1 MISNTSKYAI
11 RAMIY
16 LELYATP
23 NKKVGIKQIAGELD
37 IPSPFLGK
45 ILQVLVRHKLLA
57 SNKGPNGGFYLE
69 RPAIDISLMEIIQVM
84 EGDNL
89 FNNCAIRT
97 APCDPDHP
105 CSIHNKL
112 APAREEVK
120 RNFTNETIADL
131 VAEFREGKERIRI

>member
-1 MISNTSKYAI
+1 
-11 RAMIY
+11 MIY
-16 LELYATP
+16 LELYASP
-23 NKKVGIKQIAGELD
+23 SKKVGIKQIAGELD

-84 EGDNL
+84 DGDNL

-97 APCDPDHP
+97 APCDHDHP
-105 CSIHNKL
+105 CSIHDKL

-120 RNFTNETIADL
+120 RNFTNETVADL